1 MTTLPG
7 LKRRLISIKV
17 LLGAVLHGKF
27 SVATALRLYCLAD
40 FRLPDDMRSE
50 AGSLEAELNDLPMA
64 PKNVRALIDHDREIP
79 LELVY
84 NGQDSEGCHVWV
96 APYMTKLD
104 EFPRCIDLLFDGDL
118 PENCKI
124 ELAFYGMGREP

>member
-1 MTTLPG
+1 MTELSG
-7 LKRRLISIKV
+7 IKRRLIFIKV

-27 SVATALRLYCLAD
+27 SVAAALRLYYLAD
-40 FRLPDDMRSE
+40 FRLPDDMRGE

-84 NGQDSEGCHVWV
+84 SGQDSEGCHVWV

-104 EFPRCIDLLFDGDL
+104 EFPRCIDLLCDGDL
-118 PENCKI
+118 PANCRI
-124 ELAFYGMGREP
+124 ELAFYGTGREP